1 MITIDL
7 NFQLKDISGE
17 IIQEKEANA
26 GRILGNKLAGSS
38 NVDYLK
44 YYDWGRKLH
53 KGDPIQVDQSDFEAI
68 KDFVKAHRELTALGK
83 AQIMEY
89 LTPLRE
95 S

>member
-7 NFQLKDISGE
+7 NFQLRDISGE

-26 GRILGNKLAGSS
+26 GKILGNKLAGSS
-38 NVDYLK
+38 KGDYLK

-53 KGDPIQVDQSDFEAI
+53 KGEPVIVDQSDFDNI
-68 KDFVKAHRELTALGK
+68 KDFIKAHQELTALSK

-89 LTPLRE
+89 LNTLKDQ
-95 S
+95 